1 MSDSFGYPGLRW
13 LRLPAGVAGGYLD
26 ILSFMITENS
36 LRATGGVHMNAASII
51 LLVLISIWA
60 VFSAVYSHKHSG
72 SCGGCSGCDAC
83 KRNVAGAGLG
93 GEDLSGEN
101 LSGKGTQAE
110 DLIVKDPTIKDLN
123 VKGAKEGK
131 LNLCESELLAVK
143 SSNKENTYTCSG
155 SCGTCPYHS
164 R

>member
-1 MSDSFGYPGLRW
+1 
-13 LRLPAGVAGGYLD
+13 
-26 ILSFMITENS
+26 
-36 LRATGGVHMNAASII
+36 MNAASII

-83 KRNVAGAGLG
+83 KGNMSGAGLV

>member
-1 MSDSFGYPGLRW
+1 MS
-13 LRLPAGVAGGYLD
+13 
-26 ILSFMITENS
+26 
-36 LRATGGVHMNAASII
+36 
-51 LLVLISIWA
+51 
-60 VFSAVYSHKHSG
+60 
-72 SCGGCSGCDAC
+72 
-83 KRNVAGAGLG
+83 GAGLV

-101 LSGKGTQAE
+101 LSGKGAQAE
-110 DLIVKDPTIKDLN
+110 DLIVKDPTIKDPTVKDLN

>member
-1 MSDSFGYPGLRW
+1 
-13 LRLPAGVAGGYLD
+13 
-26 ILSFMITENS
+26 
-36 LRATGGVHMNAASII
+36 MNAASII

-83 KRNVAGAGLG
+83 KGNMSGAGLV

-101 LSGKGTQAE
+101 LSGKGAQAE
-110 DLIVKDPTIKDLN
+110 DLIVKDPTIKDPTVKDLN

-155 SCGTCPYHS
+155 SCGTCPDHS

>member
-1 MSDSFGYPGLRW
+1 
-13 LRLPAGVAGGYLD
+13 
-26 ILSFMITENS
+26 
-36 LRATGGVHMNAASII
+36 MNAASII

-83 KRNVAGAGLG
+83 KRNVDGAGLG